1 VLNLTVLPLLPLVG
15 ALTANLNE
23 LIRGETVTV
32 HPKLIIGMKTFSV
45 AAAGFAIVWF
55 ALLVT
60 AIYAGGEAD
69 NIAGIEVLVLFLAGF
84 FIHSGVRASRL
95 LSEGAQLW
103 VYRLAIPF
111 ILVTSFIVLKFG

>member
-1 VLNLTVLPLLPLVG
+1 MLNLTVLPLMPLVG

-23 LIRGETVTV
+23 LIRGESVKV
-32 HPKLIIGMKTFSV
+32 HPKLTIGVKTFSV

-69 NIAGIEVLVLFLAGF
+69 NIAGIEVLILFLAGF
-84 FIHSGVRASRL
+84 FIHSGSQASRL
-95 LSEGAQLW
+95 LSERTQLW
-103 VYRLAIPF
+103 VYRLSIPF
-111 ILVTSFIVLKFG
+111 ILVSSLVVLKFG

>member
-1 VLNLTVLPLLPLVG
+1 VLNLTVLPLMPLVG

-23 LIRGETVTV
+23 LIRGETVKV
-32 HPKLIIGMKTFSV
+32 HPKLTIGMKTFSV

-69 NIAGIEVLVLFLAGF
+69 NIAGIEVLILFLAGF
-84 FIHSGVRASRL
+84 FIHSGISASRL
-95 LSEGAQLW
+95 FNEGAQLW
-103 VYRLAIPF
+103 VYRLSIPF
-111 ILVTSFIVLKFG
+111 ILVSSFIVLKFG